1 MNYGKQVNQHQLH
14 LTPHPTI
21 LARKLLK
28 EKDVSEDEARRGEDA
43 IQKLTDKYIANV
55 DKALEAKEK
64 EMMEV

>member
-1 MNYGKQVNQHQLH
+1 NTHIKE
-14 LTPHPTI
+14 
-21 LARKLLK
+21 LLK
-28 EKDVSEDEARRGEDA
+28 EKDVSEDDARRGEDA